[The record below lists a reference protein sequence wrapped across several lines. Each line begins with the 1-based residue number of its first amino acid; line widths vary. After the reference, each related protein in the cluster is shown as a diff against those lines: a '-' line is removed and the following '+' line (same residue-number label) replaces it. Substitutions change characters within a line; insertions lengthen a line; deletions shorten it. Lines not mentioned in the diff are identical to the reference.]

1 MLEVKFNT
9 VEEINEQ
16 LKSQLGKLMFKGYSE
31 NTDKEI
37 EKVFKEVEKFA
48 SPQSLVLE
56 DIQSHRL
63 YSLTSCIHTFWNK
76 QESLLNLFLDNKIH
90 KQDLNHLQGSYHYP

>member
-16 LKSQLGKLMFKGYSE
+16 LKSQLGKLVFKGYSE

-48 SPQSLVLE
+48 APQSLVLE
-56 DIQSHRL
+56 DIQFFEHDL
-63 YSLTSCIHTFWNK
+63 
-76 QESLLNLFLDNKIH
+76 KIEY
-90 KQDLNHLQGSYHYP
+90 QCQNRHYTMILGCSK

>member
-16 LKSQLGKLMFKGYSE
+16 LKSQLGKLLFKGYSE

-37 EKVFKEVEKFA
+37 EKVFKDVEKFA
-48 SPQSLVLE
+48 EPQSLIL
-56 DIQSHRL
+56 
-63 YSLTSCIHTFWNK
+63 
-76 QESLLNLFLDNKIH
+76 
-90 KQDLNHLQGSYHYP
+90 

>member
-16 LKSQLGKLMFKGYSE
+16 LKSQLGKLLFKGYSE

-37 EKVFKEVEKFA
+37 EKVFKDVANFA
-48 SPQSLVLE
+48 APQSLVLE
-56 DIQSHRL
+56 DIQFFEHDLKIEYQCQNRHYTMIL
-63 YSLTSCIHTFWNK
+63 SCK
-76 QESLLNLFLDNKIH
+76 
-90 KQDLNHLQGSYHYP
+90 

>member
-37 EKVFKEVEKFA
+37 EKVFKDVANFA
-48 SPQSLVLE
+48 APQSLVLE
-56 DIQSHRL
+56 DIQFFEHDLKIEYQCQNRHYTMIL
-63 YSLTSCIHTFWNK
+63 SCK
-76 QESLLNLFLDNKIH
+76 
-90 KQDLNHLQGSYHYP
+90 

>member
-16 LKSQLGKLMFKGYSE
+16 LKSQLGKLMFKGYSY

-37 EKVFKEVEKFA
+37 EKVFKDVANFA
-48 SPQSLVLE
+48 APQSLVLE
-56 DIQSHRL
+56 DIQFFEHDL
-63 YSLTSCIHTFWNK
+63 
-76 QESLLNLFLDNKIH
+76 KIEY
-90 KQDLNHLQGSYHYP
+90 QCQNRHYTMILGCSK

>member
-16 LKSQLGKLMFKGYSE
+16 LKSELGKLMFKGYSY

-37 EKVFKEVEKFA
+37 EKVFKDVANFA
-48 SPQSLVLE
+48 APQSLVLE
-56 DIQSHRL
+56 DIQFFEHDL
-63 YSLTSCIHTFWNK
+63 
-76 QESLLNLFLDNKIH
+76 KIEYLC
-90 KQDLNHLQGSYHYP
+90 QNRHYTMILGCK

>member
-16 LKSQLGKLMFKGYSE
+16 LKSQLGKLMFKGYSY

-37 EKVFKEVEKFA
+37 EKIFKDVANFA
-48 SPQSLVLE
+48 APQSLVLE
-56 DIQSHRL
+56 DIQFFEHDL
-63 YSLTSCIHTFWNK
+63 
-76 QESLLNLFLDNKIH
+76 KIEY
-90 KQDLNHLQGSYHYP
+90 QCQNRHYTMILGCK

>member
-56 DIQSHRL
+56 DIQ
-63 YSLTSCIHTFWNK
+63 
-76 QESLLNLFLDNKIH
+76 LFEHDLKIEY
-90 KQDLNHLQGSYHYP
+90 QCQNRHYTMILGCKWFTMVTV

>member
-16 LKSQLGKLMFKGYSE
+16 LKSQLGKLMFKGYSY

-37 EKVFKEVEKFA
+37 EKVFKDVANFA
-48 SPQSLVLE
+48 APQSLVLE
-56 DIQSHRL
+56 DIQFFEHDL
-63 YSLTSCIHTFWNK
+63 
-76 QESLLNLFLDNKIH
+76 KIEYLC
-90 KQDLNHLQGSYHYP
+90 QNRHYTMILGCSK

>member
-37 EKVFKEVEKFA
+37 EKVFKDVGNFA
-48 SPQSLVLE
+48 APQSLVLE
-56 DIQSHRL
+56 DIQFFEHDL
-63 YSLTSCIHTFWNK
+63 
-76 QESLLNLFLDNKIH
+76 KIEY
-90 KQDLNHLQGSYHYP
+90 QCQNRHYTMILGCK

>member
-16 LKSQLGKLMFKGYSE
+16 LKSQLGKLIFKGYSY

-37 EKVFKEVEKFA
+37 EKVFKDVANFA
-48 SPQSLVLE
+48 APQSLVLE
-56 DIQSHRL
+56 DIQFFEHDL
-63 YSLTSCIHTFWNK
+63 
-76 QESLLNLFLDNKIH
+76 KIEYLC
-90 KQDLNHLQGSYHYP
+90 QNRHYTMILGCK

>member
-37 EKVFKEVEKFA
+37 EKVFKDVANFA
-48 SPQSLVLE
+48 APQSLVLE
-56 DIQSHRL
+56 DIQFFEHDL
-63 YSLTSCIHTFWNK
+63 
-76 QESLLNLFLDNKIH
+76 KIEY
-90 KQDLNHLQGSYHYP
+90 QCQNRHYTMILRRGL

>member
-16 LKSQLGKLMFKGYSE
+16 LKSQLGKLMFKGYSY

-37 EKVFKEVEKFA
+37 EKVFKDVANFA
-48 SPQSLVLE
+48 APQSLVLE
-56 DIQSHRL
+56 DIQFFEHDLKIEYLCQNRHYTMIL
-63 YSLTSCIHTFWNK
+63 SCSK
-76 QESLLNLFLDNKIH
+76 
-90 KQDLNHLQGSYHYP
+90 

>member
-16 LKSQLGKLMFKGYSE
+16 LKSQLGKLMFKGYSY

-37 EKVFKEVEKFA
+37 EKVFKDVANFA
-48 SPQSLVLE
+48 APQSLVLE
-56 DIQSHRL
+56 DIQFFEHDL
-63 YSLTSCIHTFWNK
+63 
-76 QESLLNLFLDNKIH
+76 KIEYLC
-90 KQDLNHLQGSYHYP
+90 QNRHYTMILGCKK

>member
-16 LKSQLGKLMFKGYSE
+16 LKSQLGKLMFKGYSY

-37 EKVFKEVEKFA
+37 EKVFKDVANFA
-48 SPQSLVLE
+48 APQSLVLE
-56 DIQSHRL
+56 DIQFFEHDLKIEYLCQNRHYTMFYRL
-63 YSLTSCIHTFWNK
+63 MF
-76 QESLLNLFLDNKIH
+76 LL
-90 KQDLNHLQGSYHYP
+90 

>member
-37 EKVFKEVEKFA
+37 EKVFKEVANFA
-48 SPQSLVLE
+48 APQSLVLE
-56 DIQSHRL
+56 DIQFFEHDL
-63 YSLTSCIHTFWNK
+63 
-76 QESLLNLFLDNKIH
+76 KIEYLC
-90 KQDLNHLQGSYHYP
+90 QNRHYTMILACK

>member
-1 MLEVKFNT
+1 MIEVKFNT

-37 EKVFKEVEKFA
+37 EKVFKDVANFA
-48 SPQSLVLE
+48 APQSLVLE
-56 DIQSHRL
+56 DIQFFEHDLKIEYLCQNRHYTMIL
-63 YSLTSCIHTFWNK
+63 SCSK
-76 QESLLNLFLDNKIH
+76 
-90 KQDLNHLQGSYHYP
+90 

>member
-16 LKSQLGKLMFKGYSE
+16 LKSQLGKLLFKGYSE

-37 EKVFKEVEKFA
+37 ENVFKEVEKFA
-48 SPQSLVLE
+48 EPQSLILE
-56 DIQSHRL
+56 DIQFFEHDL
-63 YSLTSCIHTFWNK
+63 
-76 QESLLNLFLDNKIH
+76 KIEY
-90 KQDLNHLQGSYHYP
+90 QCQNRHYTMILGCSK

>member
-16 LKSQLGKLMFKGYSE
+16 LKSQLGKLMFKGYSY

-37 EKVFKEVEKFA
+37 EKVFKDVANFA
-48 SPQSLVLE
+48 APQSLVLE
-56 DIQSHRL
+56 DIQFFEHDL
-63 YSLTSCIHTFWNK
+63 
-76 QESLLNLFLDNKIH
+76 KIEYLC
-90 KQDLNHLQGSYHYP
+90 QNRHYTMILSSK